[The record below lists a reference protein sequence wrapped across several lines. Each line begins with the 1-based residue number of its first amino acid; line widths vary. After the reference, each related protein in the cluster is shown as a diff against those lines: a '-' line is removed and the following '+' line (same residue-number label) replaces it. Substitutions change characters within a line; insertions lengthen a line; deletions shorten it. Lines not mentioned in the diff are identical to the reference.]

1 MTTFRTDRAPILPP
15 IPQDATPD
23 QQRFFKAV
31 QDLLSENF
39 RSTRQDLEAV
49 DSTVSALISY
59 KQKKTY
65 NTKYGFWG
73 DVWYKDADEIV
84 IKPKCENGLSW
95 IGAVLNDN
103 TYLESTAAITA
114 KLAAP
119 GASGHIGDGIT
130 AVLNSALYK
139 LWLWNNAGTL
149 TPMFTYAPLTTFS
162 NANPTN
168 ALTLGQIN
176 AQDIG
181 KLFPVGAH
189 VVVWQDGNE
198 FETPYFYSVDGN
210 YATATIDVTADKPKV
225 ASTTTTVLTLGA
237 NLTNATFTAGSTVYQ
252 VDCWKPQQVD
262 GTLATG
268 TSGYLDTGIYILT
281 TAAGAIQSFAIIGSE
296 FYFTDGTG
304 AADYAHNT
312 GLETFTVGTSYN
324 DFRLTKTPP
333 DKCAIFSTYDGNSQY
348 VYTKPYWTTFGEQ
361 MYGAIAAGLDNTVK
375 HELKM
380 MHGIACSKVNANS
393 HLLIPRGY
401 II

>member
-1 MTTFRTDRAPILPP
+1 MIISDVAPI
-15 IPQDATPD
+15 IPEIHDVTD
-23 QQRFFKAV
+23 KDELLRFCRGVQVALDRKAKTTRR
-31 QDLLSENF
+31 DLDYIN
-39 RSTRQDLEAV
+39 
-49 DSTVSALISY
+49 DSIPTLA
-59 KQKKTY
+59 TY
-65 NTKYGFWG
+65 NEDITKAAKYKWLGE
-73 DVWYKDADEIV
+73 VWYKDADEIV
-84 IKPKCENGLSW
+84 IKPMCINGSPLLSAYFSD
-95 IGAVLNDN
+95 GSF
-103 TYLESTAAITA
+103 LEQTTAITA
-114 KLAAP
+114 KLAVP

-237 NLTNATFTAGSTVYQ
+237 NLTNATFTAGSTVCQ
-252 VDCWKPQQVD
+252 VDCWQPLQID

-281 TAAGAIQSFAIIGSE
+281 TAAGAIQAFEISGDE
-296 FYFTDGTG
+296 FYFVDGTG
-304 AADYAHNT
+304 AADYAYNT
-312 GLETFTVGTSYN
+312 GLETFTVGTSYS
-324 DFRLTKTPP
+324 DFRVTKLPP
-333 DKCAIFSTYDGNSQY
+333 DKSGIFSTYDGNSQY
-348 VYTKPYWTTFGEQ
+348 VYTKPYWVTFGEQ

-375 HELKM
+375 RELKM
-380 MHGIACSKVNANS
+380 LHGIFSAKVNANS
-393 HLLIPRGY
+393 HLVIPRGY

>member
-49 DSTVSALISY
+49 DTTFTLSY
-59 KQKKTY
+59 NQEI
-65 NTKYGFWG
+65 TKADKHHCIC
-73 DVWYKDADEIV
+73 DVWYQDADEII
-84 IKPKCENGLSW
+84 IKPKYINGSPLLS
-95 IGAVLNDN
+95 AYFSDKS
-103 TYLESTAAITA
+103 YLEQTTNITA

-119 GASGHIGDGIT
+119 GAGGHIGDGIT

-139 LWLWNNAGTL
+139 LWLWNNAGAI

-168 ALTLGQIN
+168 TLTLGQIN

-198 FETPYFYSVDGN
+198 LETPYFFSQDGG
-210 YATATIDVTADKPKV
+210 ATTVDVTADKPKV
-225 ASTTTTVLTLGA
+225 ASTTTTVLTLGEA
-237 NLTNATFTAGSTVYQ
+237 LTNATFTAGSTVYQ
-252 VDCWKPQQVD
+252 VDGWKPLQLD

-268 TSGYLDTGIYILT
+268 TSGYLDTGIYIPT
-281 TAAGAIQSFAIIGSE
+281 TAAGAITPFVIIGNE
-296 FYFTDGTG
+296 FHYTDT
-304 AADYAHNT
+304 AHVYSDGYGRVATTT
-312 GLETFTVGTSYN
+312 GLANYRMTYV
-324 DFRLTKTPP
+324 PP
-333 DKCAIFSTYDGNSQY
+333 DKCGIIAYDMGGTGAIK
-348 VYTKPYWTTFGEQ
+348 TKPYYVATGEES
-361 MYGAIAAGLDNTVK
+361 YFWNNSAATILLREDSRM
-375 HELKM
+375 L
-380 MHGIACSKVNANS
+380 HGILSCMASANGYAM
-393 HLLIPRGY
+393 PRGY